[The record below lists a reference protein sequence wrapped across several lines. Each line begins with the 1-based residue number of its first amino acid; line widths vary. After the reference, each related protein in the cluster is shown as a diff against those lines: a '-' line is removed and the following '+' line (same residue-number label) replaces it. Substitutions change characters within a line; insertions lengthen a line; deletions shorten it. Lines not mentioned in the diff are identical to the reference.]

1 MPEKSDYYALPPA
14 IDRFSGNLR
23 VVGWVSFW
31 AQLVL
36 AIISSI
42 VLLFAGLFG
51 FTSGPGGGANN
62 PGTGGGLFFAICG
75 LIALYYSV
83 YQAFRFTRLARQLR
97 SPTPSLRPRRVD
109 TIQVLRFALVASIV
123 GMSLTL
129 IGAGAINGT
138 LVAKALR
145 QPRGIFN
152 PSVNIEDFI
161 QPIDLFIVQAN
172 TNTILAHFIG
182 IVAILWLLNAI
193 HKASQS

>member
-1 MPEKSDYYALPPA
+1 MPEKPDYYALPPA

-23 VVGWVSFW
+23 LIGWISFW
-31 AQLVL
+31 GQLVL
-36 AIISSI
+36 AVISSVI
-42 VLLFAGLFG
+42 LIFAGLFG
-51 FTSGPGGGANN
+51 FSSTPNTTGASD

-75 LIALYYSV
+75 LIALYYCV

-97 SPTPSLRPRRVD
+97 SPTPSLRPKKVD
-109 TIQVLRFALVASIV
+109 TIQILRFSLVASLV
-123 GMSLTL
+123 GMALTL

-152 PSVNIEDFI
+152 PNVAIEDFI
-161 QPIDLFIVQAN
+161 QPLDLFIVQAN

-182 IVAILWLLNAI
+182 LVAVLWLLNSI
-193 HKASQS
+193 NKGQG